1 MTYPMIVVLRLSIRA
16 NRLYLY
22 GAESIDRQLGN
33 REGWAEFN
41 LKTLERGAA
50 THVYAAFD
58 PTLKGA
64 SC

>member
-1 MTYPMIVVLRLSIRA
+1 MIVALRLSTKA

-33 REGWAEFN
+33 REGWAELNF
-41 LKTLERGAA
+41 KTLERGAA
-50 THVYAAFD
+50 THVYAALD
-58 PTLKGA
+58 PALKGA